1 MVQLIVRA
9 GESIL
14 YNKVINTVCECV
26 CVYVV
31 VCIWVTDVTRSCE
44 SFLLKQCVN
53 FMVLLFL

>member
-1 MVQLIVRA
+1 MVQLIVRV

-31 VCIWVTDVTRSCE
+31 VCIWVTDVTCSCE

-53 FMVLLFL
+53 FMVLSFL

>member
-1 MVQLIVRA
+1 MQLIVRA

-31 VCIWVTDVTRSCE
+31 VNH
-44 SFLLKQCVN
+44 FY
-53 FMVLLFL
+53 

>member
-31 VCIWVTDVTRSCE
+31 VCIWVTDVTCSCE
-44 SFLLKQCVN
+44 SFL
-53 FMVLLFL
+53 FMVLSFL